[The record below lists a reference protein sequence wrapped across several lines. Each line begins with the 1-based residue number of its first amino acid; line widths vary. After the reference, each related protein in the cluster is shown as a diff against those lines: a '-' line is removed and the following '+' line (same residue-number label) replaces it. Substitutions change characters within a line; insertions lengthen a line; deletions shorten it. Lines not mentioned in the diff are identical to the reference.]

1 MHGENAAAESKMF
14 STDTKR
20 AGLNIILAPGHAAVG
35 RELVV
40 VPNDGLQIRLTL
52 DYKNAHSIKLRS
64 ASPQGEHHRALPQ
77 LGFDVAP
84 PYASFFTTLRK
95 CDDPPCRL
103 APS

>member
-64 ASPQGEHHRALPQ
+64 ASPQGKHHRALPQ

-84 PYASFFTTLRK
+84 PYASFFHHTPRV
-95 CDDPPCRL
+95 
-103 APS
+103 